1 MINVRKIDNTI
12 SINIYYNYKK
22 YPMLLYNMGNVISG
36 IEHDVSKIFHGN
48 NTASKSASNTSNSS
62 NTLNDYNYNC
72 SSGGSF
78 AIYND
83 STLTERQKEVIN
95 KKYPGKPKSYY
106 ACIQGCSG
114 SCNKGSYNGLF
125 TALNNED
132 ISRIPIGT
140 DETHKYII
148 NLHEEMK
155 ESSVGTTSKI
165 KNLASKM
172 TTNPQQIEEYTK
184 GMISNLKNVYAS
196 PQTTTGYFVNM
207 FSKIGTE
214 KKLIAQEAQNTAQPY
229 SYSNFECQKREDPSK
244 NPTSGKMY
252 KSLSDC
258 NNDTKQTCPQKTK
271 YANDYSNYG
280 YKYEYDNSFGQFL
293 TKNQPT
299 GTFDLL
305 KSQQQKKKVCDYS
318 STGPI
323 CKDRYSN
330 FGSCNVCAS
339 EGNKSGVLKCSELDK
354 RYKYI
359 GYSDKGNALDSLGKM
374 QPMGYFK
381 TDGGSVK
388 TPLECYNQG
397 LKQKSGDGVMVMM
410 KDSKQTYGG
419 LQKVNCKIVNIEDV
433 PGKGSNDKMTINYA
447 TGKFVTIGKTD
458 YAGYFLGNEK
468 KVKTKLKNT
477 MDGVNANANKGF
489 DTWVGTEPIWVT
501 ASIIAS
507 IFDPKIEVKLKK
519 SITLAD
525 KLKQDVGLNAINNF
539 TTELTKYFVTLKA
552 ELKGQKSSGL
562 LGTVMS
568 AINPNSVVKI
578 GDALN
583 SGIWYDLDK
592 QLAANKALEVK
603 QYIKTLA
610 NLFDEISKNS
620 QDEYLKMKE
629 MLLKNDPN
637 FMNRLKTQVSSG
649 ASLKIKSNL
658 NNLISS
664 LGQEF
669 NVQTETYNVGVNAL
683 KNYGLYDEN
692 KKNELEKQL
701 NKLDTISDKIS
712 TRDRLIQ
719 INQEQASVNDKRI
732 AILRKIYI
740 PLIICVI
747 VYTMMTM
754 NGMSNASGFSA
765 MFVVL
770 IAYIIYVVVKF
781 KSFNMSQE
789 SSMEVDKIKGLFS
802 DAEQALNNEAIKVQT
817 KIAEYT
823 DKNCDCPKKKK
834 KKKEKVRVG
843 DSDDGVV
850 YVDDGKFYY
859 DGTSPVEKIAESGD
873 LEPVK
878 PYTID
883 WETDKMFGNSAN
895 NKLNHPNPPYS
906 A

>member
-1 MINVRKIDNTI
+1 
-12 SINIYYNYKK
+12 
-22 YPMLLYNMGNVISG
+22 MLLYNMGN
-36 IEHDVSKIFHGN
+36 
-48 NTASKSASNTSNSS
+48 AKSAPEHSVNN
-62 NTLNDYNYNC
+62 LLD
-72 SSGGSF
+72 
-78 AIYND
+78 
-83 STLTERQKEVIN
+83 
-95 KKYPGKPKSYY
+95 
-106 ACIQGCSG
+106 
-114 SCNKGSYNGLF
+114 NGL
-125 TALNNED
+125 NN
-132 ISRIPIGT
+132 
-140 DETHKYII
+140 
-148 NLHEEMK
+148 
-155 ESSVGTTSKI
+155 V
-165 KNLASKM
+165 
-172 TTNPQQIEEYTK
+172 
-184 GMISNLKNVYAS
+184 
-196 PQTTTGYFVNM
+196 
-207 FSKIGTE
+207 
-214 KKLIAQEAQNTAQPY
+214 KKIAQEAQNTAQPY
-229 SYSNFECQKREDPSK
+229 SYTNFECQKRKDPSK
-244 NPTSGKMY
+244 NPTSEKMY

-258 NNDTKQTCPQKTK
+258 NNDVKQTCSQKSI
-271 YANDYSNYG
+271 YVNDYSKYG
-280 YKYEYDNSFGQFL
+280 YKYEYDNSFGKFL

-318 STGPI
+318 SAGPI
-323 CKDRYSN
+323 CKGDYSN
-330 FGSCNVCAS
+330 FDSCNVCAS
-339 EGNKSGVLKCSELDK
+339 DGNKSGVLKCSDLDK
-354 RYKYI
+354 RNKYI
-359 GYSDKGNALDSLGKM
+359 GYSDKGNGLDALGKM

-381 TDGGSVK
+381 TDGGSVL
-388 TPLECYNQG
+388 TPLQCYNQG
-397 LKQKSGDGVMVMM
+397 LQQKSGDGVMAMM
-410 KDSKQTYGG
+410 KDSGQTYGG
-419 LQKVNCKIVNIEDV
+419 LKTVNCKIVPFGDV
-433 PGKGSNDKMTINYA
+433 PEKGSNDPMMINYA
-447 TGKFVTIGKTD
+447 TGKSMTIGKTD
-458 YAGYFLGNEK
+458 YAGYFLGNEN

-477 MDGVNANANKGF
+477 MDGINANANKGF
-489 DTWVGTEPIWVT
+489 DKWVRTEPIWIT
-501 ASIIAS
+501 ASTIAS
-507 IFDPKIEVKLKK
+507 TFDPKIEAELKK
-519 SITLAD
+519 SITLAN

-539 TTELTKYFVTLKA
+539 TTELTKYFITLKA
-552 ELKGQKSSGL
+552 KLKGQKSSGL

-568 AINPNSVVKI
+568 AINPNSVIQI

-583 SGIWYDLDK
+583 NGTWHDLDK
-592 QLAANKALEVK
+592 QLVANKALKVK

-692 KKNELEKQL
+692 KKNELEQQL

-732 AILRKIYI
+732 TILRKIYI

-765 MFVVL
+765 MFAVL
-770 IAYIIYVVVKF
+770 ILYIVYVVVKF
-781 KSFNMSQE
+781 NSFYMSDE
-789 SSMEVDKIKGLFS
+789 SSIVGDKIKGLFS
-802 DAEQALNNEAIKVQT
+802 DAEQALNNEAIKAQR

-823 DKNCDCPKKKK
+823 DKNCDCPTKKKK
-834 KKKEKVRVG
+834 KKKKKRVRIG
-843 DSDDGVV
+843 DSVDGIV

-859 DGTSPVEKIAESGD
+859 DGTSPMEKIAEGN

-895 NKLNHPNPPYS
+895 NKLNHPKPPYL

>member
-1 MINVRKIDNTI
+1 MGASQSNPISSHHEDNINGIPSGTDVTHNT
-12 SINIYYNYKK
+12 
-22 YPMLLYNMGNVISG
+22 
-36 IEHDVSKIFHGN
+36 
-48 NTASKSASNTSNSS
+48 TNS
-62 NTLNDYNYNC
+62 NDYNYNC
-72 SSGGSF
+72 NSGGSF
-78 AIYND
+78 AIYNAN
-83 STLTERQKEVIN
+83 TLTERQKELIN
-95 KKYPGKPKSYY
+95 KKYSGKPKSYY
-106 ACIQGCSG
+106 ACAQGCSG
-114 SCNKGSYNGLF
+114 LCVKGSHNGLF
-125 TALNNED
+125 TALN
-132 ISRIPIGT
+132 
-140 DETHKYII
+140 
-148 NLHEEMK
+148 K
-155 ESSVGTTSKI
+155 E
-165 KNLASKM
+165 
-172 TTNPQQIEEYTK
+172 
-184 GMISNLKNVYAS
+184 
-196 PQTTTGYFVNM
+196 
-207 FSKIGTE
+207 
-214 KKLIAQEAQNTAQPY
+214 IAQEAQNTAQPY
-229 SYSNFECQKREDPSK
+229 SYLNFECQKREDPSK
-244 NPTSGKMY
+244 NPTGKKMY

-258 NNDTKQTCPQKTK
+258 NNDTRQTCSQKSI

-280 YKYEYDNSFGQFL
+280 YKYKYDNNFGRFL

-323 CKDRYSN
+323 CKGDYSN
-330 FGSCNVCAS
+330 FDSCNVCAS
-339 EGNKSGVLKCSELDK
+339 DGNKSGVLKCSELDK
-354 RYKYI
+354 RNKYI
-359 GYSDKGNALDSLGKM
+359 GRSDKGDALDSLEKI
-374 QPMGYFK
+374 QPINYFK
-381 TDGGSVK
+381 TDGGSIV
-388 TPLECYNQG
+388 TPLECYNRG
-397 LKQKSGDGVMVMM
+397 LQQKSGDGVMAMM
-410 KDSKQTYGG
+410 KNSGQTYGG
-419 LQKVNCKIVNIEDV
+419 LQTVNCKIVNIEDV
-433 PGKGSNDKMTINYA
+433 PGTGPNDPMAINYA
-447 TGKFVTIGKTD
+447 TGKSITIGKND

-468 KVKTKLKNT
+468 KVITKLKNT
-477 MDGVNANANKGF
+477 IDGVNANANKGF
-489 DTWVGTEPIWVT
+489 DAWIKTEPIWIT
-501 ASIIAS
+501 ASTIAS

-539 TTELTKYFVTLKA
+539 TTELTKYFVTLKT

-568 AINPNSVVKI
+568 AINPNSVVEI

-583 SGIWYDLDK
+583 GGIWYDLDK
-592 QLAANKALEVK
+592 QVAANKALEVK

-637 FMNRLKTQVSSG
+637 FMNRLKNQTSSG
-649 ASLKIKSNL
+649 LSLKIKSNL

-664 LGQEF
+664 LGHEF

-701 NKLDTISDKIS
+701 NKLDMISDNIS

-719 INQEQASVNDKRI
+719 INQEQASINDKRI
-732 AILRKIYI
+732 TILRKIYI
-740 PLIICVI
+740 PLIISVI
-747 VYTMMTM
+747 VYIMMTM

-765 MFVVL
+765 MFAVL
-770 IAYIIYVVVKF
+770 ILYIIYVSVKF

-802 DAEQALNNEAIKVQT
+802 DAEQALNNEAIKAER

-823 DKNCDCPKKKK
+823 DKNCVCPKKKK
-834 KKKEKVRVG
+834 KKKVRVG

-895 NKLNHPNPPYS
+895 NRLNHPNPPYL